1 MSLPLDGITVL
12 DLCIVLAGPT
22 CGRTLA
28 QYGANVIKIDPHN
41 RKPATTPWLDVGR
54 GKKSI
59 NLNIKK
65 PGGLEALLQIADH
78 SDVLV
83 EGFRNGV
90 ADRLG
95 FGYEALNKRNPGIV
109 YGSINCF
116 GHSGEW
122 TARPG
127 FEQNAQAATGVQIRN
142 GGPNSK
148 PRPASFTLNDYGTG
162 IAAAYGLMMA
172 LLEKK
177 KTGRGQHVQASLAQ
191 TSAIISGPQHVNYK
205 TLSRSEYGGPGSRG
219 KNFLCR
225 LYECEDGWIFIYI
238 QTQAELDRF
247 ASIQSVGSIFSAS
260 SELILNKLLDNNVET
275 FEKSLEA
282 MFLGHTTRYWLTILK
297 QKDVPTVKNTSAEE
311 THNDSWNTNRGM
323 IVENDY
329 RKHPFKKE
337 WGTVTWPGN
346 PVNMSDIDLPQL
358 EPPVFGADT
367 ESVLKE
373 FNFTDSE
380 ILSLKKSK
388 AI

>member
-28 QYGANVIKIDPHN
+28 QYGANVIKVDPHH
-41 RKPATTPWLDVGR
+41 RKPTTTPWLDVGR

-59 NLNIKK
+59 SLNIKN
-65 PGGLEALLQIADH
+65 PGGLETLLKMVDR

-116 GHSGEW
+116 GHKGEW
-122 TARPG
+122 AGRPG
-127 FEQNAQAATGVQIRN
+127 FEQNAQAATGVQVRN

-162 IAAAYGLMMA
+162 IAAAYGLMLA
-172 LLEKK
+172 LLDKK

-191 TSAIISGPQHVNYK
+191 TSAIISGPQHVDYK

-219 KNFLCR
+219 KHPLCR
-225 LYECEDGWIFIYI
+225 LYECRGGWIFINI
-238 QTQAELDRF
+238 QGQAELERF
-247 ASIQSVGSIFSAS
+247 VSIPSVNSIS
-260 SELILNKLLDNNVET
+260 STLSGAILNNLLDNTES
-275 FEKSLEA
+275 FEKQLET
-282 MFLGHTTRYWLTILK
+282 MFLSHTTRYWLNILK
-297 QKDVPTVKNTSAEE
+297 QKGLLAVENTSAEE
-311 THNDSWNTNRGM
+311 IHSNNWNRNRGM
-323 IVENDY
+323 IVEKDY
-329 RKHPFKKE
+329 GKDPFKNE

-346 PVNMSDIDLPQL
+346 PVIMSDINLPKL
-358 EPPVFGADT
+358 EPPVFGLDT
-367 ESVLKE
+367 EAVLRE

-380 ILSLKKSK
+380 IQSLKKSEV
-388 AI
+388 I

>member
-28 QYGANVIKIDPHN
+28 QYGANVIKVDPHH
-41 RKPATTPWLDVGR
+41 RKPATTPWIDVGR

-59 NLNIKK
+59 TLNIKR
-65 PGGLEALLQIADH
+65 PGGLEALLQMIDC

-95 FGYEALNKRNPGIV
+95 FGYEAINKRNPGIV

-116 GHSGEW
+116 GHRGEW
-122 TARPG
+122 TNRPG
-127 FEQNAQAATGVQIRN
+127 FEQNAQAATGVQVRN

-162 IAAAYGLMMA
+162 IAAAYGLMLA

-177 KTGRGQHVQASLAQ
+177 ETGRGQHVQASLAQ

-205 TLSRSEYGGPGSRG
+205 TLSRTEYGGPGSRG
-219 KNFLCR
+219 KHSLCR
-225 LYECEDGWIFIYI
+225 LYECQGGWVFINI
-238 QTQAELDRF
+238 QGQTELDRF
-247 ASIQSVGSIFSAS
+247 VSIPSVGSIFSEF
-260 SELILNKLLDNNVET
+260 SEVILNELLSDAVS
-275 FEKSLEA
+275 FEKQLEA
-282 MFLGHTTRYWLTILK
+282 MFLGHTARYWMNILK
-297 QKDVPTVKNTSAEE
+297 EKGLSIVENTSAEKI
-311 THNDSWNTNRGM
+311 HSNNWNRDRGM
-323 IVENDY
+323 IVEEDY
-329 RKHPFKKE
+329 GGDPFKNV

-346 PVNMSDIDLPQL
+346 PITMSDINLPKL
-358 EPPVFGADT
+358 KPPVFGLDT
-367 ESVLKE
+367 EAVLKE
-373 FNFTDSE
+373 FNFTESE
-380 ILSLKKSK
+380 IQSLKKSE